1 MTTVTLYKTH
11 SGFANVADDWSLDG
25 GGANEYRGDYS
36 QDFVLPAR
44 VTLAKTIFGFPA
56 LFDGEGEYVHLSI
69 NKSGQPIVLIG
80 FDWHALQA
88 V

>member
-25 GGANEYRGDYS
+25 GDANEFRGDYS

-44 VTLAKTIFGFPA
+44 VTLGKTIFGCPA

-69 NKSGQPIVLIG
+69 DKSGHPIVLVG

-88 V
+88 A